1 MDTDEGLGGLY
12 DGFEAYR
19 TVIEADYRSLL
30 TKGLVVPDTNV
41 FLNLYR
47 YNEQTRNDLFT
58 VLRGLGDRLWVP
70 RQVMVEFW
78 RNRETVLLD
87 PRDTDKTAKEMGA
100 HRDDA
105 ISTFRSWANR
115 VGLPSKRTE
124 ELGNVLSKAFGEVI
138 DGVGELADD
147 DASQFAS
154 DTGKDPVLA
163 GLVPILNGRVGKG
176 LDETDYK
183 KALEEAKRRTEEKR
197 PPGYKD
203 AGRPGDYLIWF
214 ETLREAKQ
222 RHLDVLIVTGDVKED
237 WWRQEHGK
245 QRGPRPELAEEMRHF
260 AGTRLFMLRPE
271 SLLLHAREI
280 LRVECAMSRC
290 RTSSESLR

>member
-1 MDTDEGLGGLY
+1 
-12 DGFEAYR
+12 
-19 TVIEADYRSLL
+19 
-30 TKGLVVPDTNV
+30 
-41 FLNLYR
+41 
-47 YNEQTRNDLFT
+47 
-58 VLRGLGDRLWVP
+58 
-70 RQVMVEFW
+70 
-78 RNRETVLLD
+78 
-87 PRDTDKTAKEMGA
+87 
-100 HRDDA
+100 
-105 ISTFRSWANR
+105 
-115 VGLPSKRTE
+115 
-124 ELGNVLSKAFGEVI
+124 VLSKAFGEVI

-176 LDETDYK
+176 LDETEYK
-183 KALEEAKRRTEEKR
+183 KTLEEAKRRAEEKR

-203 AGRPGDYLIWF
+203 AGRPGDYLIWV

-280 LRVECAMSRC
+280 LRVEVRDESVQDVERVSEVENGGWTAEVLGEFLSRLSQEGWTAQEHAI
-290 RTSSESLR
+290 RMAALRGGFVEREIVYSLGGYAEGRSLRGFTRPINRIAREFRAQGIIPEPAIDILD